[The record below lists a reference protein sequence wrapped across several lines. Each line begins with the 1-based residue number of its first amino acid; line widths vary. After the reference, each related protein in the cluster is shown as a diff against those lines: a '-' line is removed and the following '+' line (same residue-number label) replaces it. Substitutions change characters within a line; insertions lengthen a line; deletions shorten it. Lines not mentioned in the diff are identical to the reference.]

1 MRSPNMQSL
10 KVGATEF
17 DRLSFTGSVLA
28 PISRSTTLRVLHL
41 RNISIG
47 KLHAGAISWT
57 IKQSK
62 TLRELVLSSCE
73 IDDNV
78 MDRIGLALGSLETLD
93 LSGNQV
99 GDKGVASIAQGLLT
113 NTTLR
118 KIDLSGNENITNHGQ
133 AMIANMLHTNKTL
146 QYVELPSDTEA
157 SVDIHKQLTKNRKT
171 DAAIAA

>member
-1 MRSPNMQSL
+1 M
-10 KVGATEF
+10 
-17 DRLSFTGSVLA
+17 
-28 PISRSTTLRVLHL
+28 
-41 RNISIG
+41 
-47 KLHAGAISWT
+47 
-57 IKQSK
+57 
-62 TLRELVLSSCE
+62 LSSCE